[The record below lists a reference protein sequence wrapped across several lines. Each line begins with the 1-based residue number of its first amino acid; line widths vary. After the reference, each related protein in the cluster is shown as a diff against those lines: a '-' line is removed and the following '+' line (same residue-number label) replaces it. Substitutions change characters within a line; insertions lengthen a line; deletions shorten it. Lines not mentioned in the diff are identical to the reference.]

1 MKYYL
6 YLTERRLF
14 CFEIECGAGLLRER
28 RERFHLLCVKAYENG
43 DSLEKAFKETAC
55 LCGLEGQSAV
65 LALEPLAEARSMRL
79 PPSGKKTAVR
89 MAKAQMLRVAAYERK
104 CEKDFTDP
112 FDRVMT
118 VQLLAGSVREEGILA
133 AFGKMPVKA
142 MVYTADRNVLKDTL
156 RMARQAGI
164 RLKAAVP
171 GPDFLAHVY
180 EAERWRR
187 VEDRIRLGK
196 EAGFIVICPEKDGIR
211 VCGIWKGKCAAWI
224 RSELKPEVFL
234 RLGGTEL
241 LYEELGDLACQA
253 REEMETLDGRFAPA
267 GIFLTA
273 GCLEDAKG
281 AAEAVEAAA
290 KLPCICLEKP
300 GISGIRHTRWL
311 SFPISAGWGKRQTEE
326 EASLALREMDVDSLG
341 AYERNRGKWI
351 KLRSGGNVGV
361 FLLAVSLAL
370 FIGLGSFF
378 QGKLENEQ
386 KRLTEVSEQLD
397 RGDRQG
403 EEEQLETLKDELEA
417 VHPSSFL
424 GILDSVLEPGLEIR
438 QVEWDGEEGLL
449 TIALRAVR
457 AGQIPMYGNRVQEAL
472 PFLRITGSKWE
483 KSGDETVFL
492 GVITASAG
500 KEEAVETE

>member
-65 LALEPLAEARSMRL
+65 LALEPLAGARSMRL

-89 MAKAQMLRVAAYERK
+89 MAKAQMLRAAAYERK

-118 VQLLAGSVREEGILA
+118 VQLLTGSVREEGILA

-311 SFPISAGWGKRQTEE
+311 
-326 EASLALREMDVDSLG
+326 
-341 AYERNRGKWI
+341 
-351 KLRSGGNVGV
+351 
-361 FLLAVSLAL
+361 
-370 FIGLGSFF
+370 
-378 QGKLENEQ
+378 
-386 KRLTEVSEQLD
+386 
-397 RGDRQG
+397 
-403 EEEQLETLKDELEA
+403 
-417 VHPSSFL
+417 
-424 GILDSVLEPGLEIR
+424 
-438 QVEWDGEEGLL
+438 
-449 TIALRAVR
+449 
-457 AGQIPMYGNRVQEAL
+457 
-472 PFLRITGSKWE
+472 
-483 KSGDETVFL
+483 
-492 GVITASAG
+492 
-500 KEEAVETE
+500 